1 MPKLIKNGQIVEDN
15 WVVMPKPDD
24 AASASVTGEN
34 VIVPMSVWLAQA
46 DQLSQRNDLGVWI
59 DSDEEVEAIADH
71 LDRFQVIAINFPSFR
86 DGRGYST
93 ARLLRER
100 YGYKGEL
107 RAIGDVLQDQLFY
120 MHRCGINA
128 FVVRED
134 RDPQKALEGL
144 RSFTETYQAAVD
156 QPLPLFR
163 RRSS

>member
-1 MPKLIKNGQIVEDN
+1 MPKLIKNGQVVEDN

-46 DQLSQRNDLGVWI
+46 EQLSQRTDIGVWI
-59 DSDEEVEAIADH
+59 DSDEEVEALAEHIGRFSLIA
-71 LDRFQVIAINFPSFR
+71 VNFPSFR

-100 YGYKGEL
+100 YGFKGEL

-120 MHRCGINA
+120 MKRCGFDA
-128 FVVRED
+128 FAIRED
-134 RDPQKALEGL
+134 RDPQKALAGL
-144 RSFTETYQAAVD
+144 SVFSVTYQGATD
-156 QPLPLFR
+156 QPEPLFR
-163 RRSS
+163 RRVS

>member
-24 AASASVTGEN
+24 LENASVTGEN
-34 VIVPMSVWLAQA
+34 VLVPMSLWLAQA
-46 DQLSQRNDLGVWI
+46 DRLSQRNDLGIWI

-71 LDRFQVIAINFPSFR
+71 LDRFEVIAINFPSFR

-100 YGYKGEL
+100 YQFKGEL

-128 FVVRED
+128 FAVRAD

-144 RSFTETYQAAVD
+144 LTFTEAYQASVD
-156 QPLPLFR
+156 QPVPLFR
-163 RRSS
+163 RRS

>member
-1 MPKLIKNGQIVEDN
+1 MPKLIKNGQVVEDN

-24 AASASVTGEN
+24 VENASVTGEN
-34 VIVPMSVWLAQA
+34 VIVPMALWLAQA
-46 DQLSQRNDLGVWI
+46 DRLSQRSDLGIWI
-59 DSDEEVEAIADH
+59 DSDEEVEAIAEQ
-71 LDRFQVIAINFPSFR
+71 LDRFPVIAINFPSFR

-100 YGYKGEL
+100 YGFKGEL

-128 FVVRED
+128 FAVRQD

-144 RSFTETYQAAVD
+144 LTFTETYQAAVD
-156 QPLPLFR
+156 QPVPLFR